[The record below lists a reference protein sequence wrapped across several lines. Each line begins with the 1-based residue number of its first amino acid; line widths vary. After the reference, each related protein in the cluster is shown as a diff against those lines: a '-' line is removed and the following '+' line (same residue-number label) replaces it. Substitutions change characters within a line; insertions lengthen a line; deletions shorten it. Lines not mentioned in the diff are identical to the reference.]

1 VNCSTMKNNKRKS
14 NHEIVAC
21 IYFFSALFFAMIAYM
36 VYFVGFRAADLMGNP
51 YNARTEVFNDQ
62 FIRGNILSSDGQILA
77 KTEITEN
84 KDQDGNATTIEK
96 RVYPFGEVFAQAVGY
111 STKGKTG
118 IESLTN
124 FYLMKSSANPVAR
137 VANELTETKSPG
149 DNVTISLDAGLQ
161 QTAYEALGDHAGAVI
176 AMDPMTGYIL
186 CMVSKPSFDPNTI
199 VDAWDAIVNDPN
211 QNGELLN
218 RCTQGLY
225 APGSTFKIFM
235 TLAYLREHG
244 DDPSGFQ
251 FNCTG
256 AYQDPSDDKYIVHC
270 FDGEVH
276 GQEDL
281 SEAFANSC
289 NAAFSEMGTTIDR
302 TELRK
307 LCDSMYFN
315 EDLPIALTK
324 SRSRF
329 TVDATTDTWTM
340 MQTAIGQG
348 NTMMSPL
355 HSVLITAAIAN
366 GGISMEPQLLMQ
378 ITSSDGEI
386 VRTFNWQDG
395 NRKTL
400 MNQEEAS
407 VLASYMRKVVTDGT
421 ASRLRDASYEAAG
434 KTGSA
439 EVTKDGITKTNA
451 WFTGFAP
458 YSSPRIAVCVV
469 VEDGETGG
477 RTAVPIAKKVMD
489 YWIQKGQ

>member
-1 VNCSTMKNNKRKS
+1 
-14 NHEIVAC
+14 
-21 IYFFSALFFAMIAYM
+21 
-36 VYFVGFRAADLMGNP
+36 
-51 YNARTEVFNDQ
+51 
-62 FIRGNILSSDGQILA
+62 
-77 KTEITEN
+77 
-84 KDQDGNATTIEK
+84 
-96 RVYPFGEVFAQAVGY
+96 
-111 STKGKTG
+111 
-118 IESLTN
+118 
-124 FYLMKSSANPVAR
+124 
-137 VANELTETKSPG
+137 
-149 DNVTISLDAGLQ
+149 
-161 QTAYEALGDHAGAVI
+161 
-176 AMDPMTGYIL
+176 
-186 CMVSKPSFDPNTI
+186 MVSKPSFDPNTI

>member
-1 VNCSTMKNNKRKS
+1 
-14 NHEIVAC
+14 
-21 IYFFSALFFAMIAYM
+21 
-36 VYFVGFRAADLMGNP
+36 
-51 YNARTEVFNDQ
+51 
-62 FIRGNILSSDGQILA
+62 
-77 KTEITEN
+77 
-84 KDQDGNATTIEK
+84 
-96 RVYPFGEVFAQAVGY
+96 
-111 STKGKTG
+111 
-118 IESLTN
+118 
-124 FYLMKSSANPVAR
+124 MKSSANPVAR

-289 NAAFSEMGTTIDR
+289 NAAFSRWEQPS
-302 TELRK
+302 TEQSSES
-307 LCDSMYFN
+307 CATVCISMKTCR
-315 EDLPIALTK
+315 L
-324 SRSRF
+324 RSRR
-329 TVDATTDTWTM
+329 
-340 MQTAIGQG
+340 
-348 NTMMSPL
+348 
-355 HSVLITAAIAN
+355 AAAAL
-366 GGISMEPQLLMQ
+366 P
-378 ITSSDGEI
+378 
-386 VRTFNWQDG
+386 W
-395 NRKTL
+395 
-400 MNQEEAS
+400 
-407 VLASYMRKVVTDGT
+407 MR
-421 ASRLRDASYEAAG
+421 R
-434 KTGSA
+434 
-439 EVTKDGITKTNA
+439 
-451 WFTGFAP
+451 
-458 YSSPRIAVCVV
+458 
-469 VEDGETGG
+469 
-477 RTAVPIAKKVMD
+477 PIH
-489 YWIQKGQ
+489 GL